1 MLIEDPNDRIKT
13 QKLYEDLE
21 VINQLLTNLNSQNS
35 NSIDKFRE
43 LNIF

>member
-21 VINQLLTNLNSQNS
+21 VINHVITNLNSQNS
-35 NSIDKFRE
+35 NSIVK
-43 LNIF
+43 I